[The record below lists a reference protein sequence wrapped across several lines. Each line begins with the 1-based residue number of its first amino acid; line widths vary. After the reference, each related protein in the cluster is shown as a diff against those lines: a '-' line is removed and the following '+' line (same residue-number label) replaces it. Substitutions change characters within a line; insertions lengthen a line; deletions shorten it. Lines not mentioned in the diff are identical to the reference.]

1 MPSSMT
7 LIQTINGTG
16 SSGVFDFTSIPNT
29 YAELMFLITCR
40 EATGT
45 NQGGGFD
52 ISLNGSSANRS
63 ECYYFNNNNNGAMN
77 AGGLF
82 TDFSMTVNGNGNAAG
97 TYGSAILRIP
107 NYATT
112 SNAKCMWQDNV
123 QSVYASGTN
132 TAYHFGK
139 ANYWDQ
145 NAAINRVTFT
155 SATNMDAQ
163 SRISLYGISGL

>member
-29 YAELMFLITCR
+29 YAELMFLVSCR
-40 EATGT
+40 DVTSGAAGA
-45 NQGGGFD
+45 GFD
-52 ISLNGSSANRS
+52 IALNGSSANMLTS
-63 ECYYFNNNNNGAMN
+63 YYFNNNNNGAMN
-77 AGGLF
+77 AGSNTTTF
-82 TDFSMTVNGNGNAAG
+82 DMTVNGDGNAAG

-112 SNAKCMWQDNV
+112 SNSKCMWHDNM

-139 ANYWDQ
+139 ASHWDQ

-155 SATNMDAQ
+155 SGTNMDAQ